1 MTDYRIGQG
10 YDIHR
15 LTEGRELILGGERI
29 DFELGLDGHSD
40 ADAVVHAVID
50 ALLGAAAM
58 GDIGRHFPDSDPA
71 YKNADSMELL
81 RQTRAK
87 VETEGYAVANIDV
100 TIIIEKPRMT
110 PYIQKMRKNI
120 ADGVGIPFERVSVK
134 ATTNETIGSLG
145 RGEGVAALA
154 IAALRK

>member
-120 ADGVGIPFERVSVK
+120 ADGVGIPFEMVSVK